1 MRGEGLSLLSY
12 NTAKQLINCI
22 PHQVSL
28 ESYGHLVQSPAPG
41 RRPVVSWPH
50 GLPSQGHSV
59 SPGWNTNVQMEAVLS
74 TNNVITRSS
83 LLVNNS
89 LKKKKVRFKATARTC
104 LNNAFSQWEV
114 REAVPHSP
122 GSARGAQMTE
132 PSSFGPGDGAL
143 RVSEGSAHLLPIP
156 YCGSSATLSTPV

>member
-1 MRGEGLSLLSY
+1 MIIIDGGWVQSILHLFSCMSEIWKLFKAPYFTLWIPSTDQSHRTDREGMREMRGEGLSLLSY

-104 LNNAFSQWEV
+104 LNNAFS
-114 REAVPHSP
+114 
-122 GSARGAQMTE
+122 
-132 PSSFGPGDGAL
+132 
-143 RVSEGSAHLLPIP
+143 
-156 YCGSSATLSTPV
+156 